1 MATVVSL
8 VVLRVAIG
16 WLFFAGAWEKYHNA
30 KFSSEPF
37 LKQAKGPL
45 APYYLAG
52 VPDVHGFRKYIE
64 VPRQQ
69 VPEPKPEEPNAAKAA
84 PKETAKPQ
92 ADLYQQWEK
101 QIVQDWGREQ
111 QAVSAHFGFDEKQNE
126 QATLLLRFYE
136 GKLDAYLDGHAND
149 LAGFRHDLYRMIDK
163 KPKPELP
170 VDADME
176 QRRGAAL
183 AVRQWVA
190 DTGRKFRQELVE
202 LATAPQLKL
211 YGEMRVTPSSLESF
225 DRFLI
230 YTHLAIGFCLL
241 VGLLTRLA
249 SFGAAAFLFTVV
261 ATQPPWVDGSLS
273 WISGPQAVM
282 YQAILMLACVVLMTS
297 GAGRW
302 AGLDYFIHNWRQLF
316 TSQKEQG

>member
-1 MATVVSL
+1 M
-8 VVLRVAIG
+8 AIG
-16 WLFFAGAWEKYHNA
+16 WLFFAGAWEKHHNA

-45 APYYLAG
+45 AHFYQAG
-52 VPDVHGFRKYIE
+52 LPDVHEFRKYVE

-69 VPEPKPEEPNAAKAA
+69 VPEPKPKPEDSNPAKVA
-84 PKETAKPQ
+84 PAETAKTQ
-92 ADLYQQWEK
+92 ADLYQDWEK
-101 QIVQDWGREQ
+101 QIVQDWGRDQ
-111 QAVSAHFGFDEKQNE
+111 QAVFAHFRFDAKQNE

-136 GKLDAYLDGHAND
+136 GKLDAYLDSHAND

-163 KPKPELP
+163 QPKPELP

-176 QRRGAAL
+176 QRRAAAY

-202 LATAPQLKL
+202 LATAPQLKS
-211 YGEMRVTPSSLESF
+211 YGEMPVVATSLESF

-230 YTHLAIGFCLL
+230 YTHLATGFCLL
-241 VGLLTRLA
+241 LGLLTRMA
-249 SFGAAAFLFTVV
+249 SFGAAAFLLTVV
-261 ATQPPWVDGSLS
+261 ATQPPWVEGSLS